1 MSENFWRKHTLFFY
15 LVSGAWLYEQRAEQ
29 RRRFKAVLCAKPK
42 TYAQIKEERKR
53 CDREGTSFNP
63 AEIQNIEEDEEQP
76 ESPALDGFFL
86 VSVLEHVYYKWS
98 NKSYKEKTSNFI

>member
-1 MSENFWRKHTLFFY
+1 M
-15 LVSGAWLYEQRAEQ
+15 YEQRAEQ
-29 RRRFKAVLCAKPK
+29 RRRFKAVLCTKPK

-63 AEIQNIEEDEEQP
+63 AEIQNLDEDEEQP

-86 VSVLEHVYYKWS
+86 VGILVHCVIVW
-98 NKSYKEKTSNFI
+98 